1 MTYLSNNFFFVLYVN
16 PFLNIK
22 RVYRSISKT
31 KTSRDSNLQRTI
43 EYNATIEREKYMRE
57 RNKTY
62 KYS

>member
-1 MTYLSNNFFFVLYVN
+1 MTYLSNDFFFVLYVN
-16 PFLNIK
+16 PFLNVK

-62 KYS
+62 KNS